1 MFQLLRTVSCD
12 KLTSFPNM
20 INMIPLNPQVV
31 HFIVFLFVNEAVHEI
46 IVLITEASS
55 EGSGEHAQSLARAFA
70 FRTDAVLK

>member
-1 MFQLLRTVSCD
+1 MSCD

-46 IVLITEASS
+46 IVLITEESS
-55 EGSGEHAQSLARAFA
+55 EGSGEHAHEQSFARAFA

>member
-1 MFQLLRTVSCD
+1 MSCD

-46 IVLITEASS
+46 IVLITEAFS
-55 EGSGEHAQSLARAFA
+55 EGSGEHAHAQSLTRAFA
-70 FRTDAVLK
+70 FHIDAVLK